1 MTINTQKLVRVIAGP
16 TGPTGTMK
24 GVRILST
31 FTGPT
36 GTYPVWGQI
45 NSTQLGPTGTHE
57 TVYQVVGATGP
68 AHDIKTVIIPGF
80 TGPA

>member
-1 MTINTQKLVRVIAGP
+1 MGQKQVRVIAGP
-16 TGPTGTMK
+16 TGPTGTFQ

-36 GTYPVWGQI
+36 GTFPVWE
-45 NSTQLGPTGTHE
+45 QLAGPTGAGIFE
-57 TVYQVVGATGP
+57 TVYPIGASAYAEAPNG
-68 AHDIKTVIIPGF
+68 IFKTVIIDGY